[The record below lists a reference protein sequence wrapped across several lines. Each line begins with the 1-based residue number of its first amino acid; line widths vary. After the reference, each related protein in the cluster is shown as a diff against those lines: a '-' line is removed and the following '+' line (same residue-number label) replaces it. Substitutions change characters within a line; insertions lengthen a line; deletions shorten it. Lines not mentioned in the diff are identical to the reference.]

1 MFLENST
8 LKKFIGNTSWM
19 LFQNI
24 YSMLVSLVV
33 GSLSARFLGPSNY
46 GLLSY
51 GSSIISFFLIVSKL
65 GMGSFV
71 VPEMVRTPEKEASY
85 MGTAI
90 CMRFITSF
98 LSFFSIWGIIVILE
112 PGNKLLHTVT
122 ALQALAVIF
131 QSTEVFYYWFQA
143 KMEMKYVT
151 ITSMVA
157 LTVTSVWRITLLATS
172 ADIIWFALSA
182 SLSALVCGIMILF
195 FFFKR
200 ARLKMEVH
208 YDDALFIIKNSYH
221 FMINSLAITFYTQ
234 VDRIMLGKL
243 IDERSVGY
251 YSAAGTIAVMWEFI
265 PNAIIDSA
273 RPLLV
278 KLYDSNKEEFIKR
291 YQILL
296 LGITGIGMGVGFIF
310 TIFSKLF
317 IWILY
322 GKEYYEAIPAL
333 SILIWSTSLAM
344 IGSARSIWIVLV
356 RKSEYMKYFTL
367 MGAGI
372 NIVLNAIMIPAFGII
387 GASFATL
394 ITQCFVGVL
403 APIFFKDTRE
413 FAKIYFAS
421 FKNIPSLIVYLK
433 EIVRRH

>member
-1 MFLENST
+1 
-8 LKKFIGNTSWM
+8 M

-85 MGTAI
+85 MGTAL
-90 CMRFITSF
+90 CLRFITSI
-98 LSFFSIWGIIVILE
+98 LSFFSIWGIIVLLE
-112 PGNKLLHTVT
+112 PENKLLQTVT
-122 ALQALAVIF
+122 VLQALAVIF

-151 ITSMVA
+151 LTSMVA
-157 LTVTSVWRITLLATS
+157 LTVTSVWRIMLLATS
-172 ADIIWFALSA
+172 ADIEWFALSA
-182 SLSALVCGIMILF
+182 SLSALVCGIMILIF
-195 FFFKR
+195 FFRR
-200 ARLKMEVH
+200 ARLKMEV
-208 YDDALFIIKNSYH
+208 YYSDALFIIKNSYH
-221 FMINSLAITFYTQ
+221 FMINSLAITLYTQ

-251 YSAAGTIAVMWEFI
+251 YSAASTIAVMWEFV

-278 KLYDSNKEEFIKR
+278 KLYDENKDEFIRR

-296 LGITGIGMGVGFIF
+296 LGITGLGIAVGMVF
-310 TIFSKLF
+310 TVFSKLF
-317 IWILY
+317 IWVLY
-322 GKEYYEAIPAL
+322 GEEYYEAVPAL
-333 SILIWSTSLAM
+333 SILVWSTSFAM
-344 IGSARSIWIVLV
+344 IGAARSVWIVLV
-356 RKSEYMKYFTL
+356 RKGAYMKYFTL
-367 MGAGI
+367 IGAGI
-372 NIVLNAIMIPAFGII
+372 NIVLNAVLIPKCGII
-387 GASFATL
+387 GASVATL

-403 APIFFKDTRE
+403 APIFFRETRE
-413 FAKIYFAS
+413 FAKIYFES
-421 FKNIPSLIVYLK
+421 FRNIPRLLGDLK
-433 EIVRRH
+433 RMVRRH